1 MCPTTTSPTTAEG
14 TPVNYNTV
22 NDTTDSGSAELLG
35 SLTQLTDPTSEI
47 AKLLDLGSA
56 FVRFSEILARFL
68 PM

>member
-1 MCPTTTSPTTAEG
+1 M
-14 TPVNYNTV
+14 NYNTV